1 MQLNHLPLL
10 ALFATTV
17 SAHGYVQQILF
28 GDSLVDTWN
37 PYKDPQK
44 NVNKITRKFL
54 DNGPVTDGY
63 FTTDAITCN
72 YGAEDQPN
80 NVPVNITA
88 EVAAGDKLT
97 LYWTDWESDH
107 PGPSLEG
114 IGSSIEF
121 GLVKTICQIPISPMP
136 EGIFSSCD
144 GSCEAFSG
152 STGDVWVK
160 IHQAGYDATLD
171 PPWASKRLPTQ
182 NSTWSVTLPSSI
194 APGEYLL
201 RHEILGLQ
209 RTNTNGSLAQFYPS
223 CNQITITGS
232 GTTQLPTGIALPGAY
247 QPDDTTSIFL
257 EYRDISADNPYTA
270 PGGQVW
276 GDDGWSDQQN
286 MAGI

>member
-107 PGPSLEG
+107 PGP
-114 IGSSIEF
+114 
-121 GLVKTICQIPISPMP
+121 
-136 EGIFSSCD
+136 
-144 GSCEAFSG
+144 
-152 STGDVWVK
+152 
-160 IHQAGYDATLD
+160 
-171 PPWASKRLPTQ
+171 
-182 NSTWSVTLPSSI
+182 
-194 APGEYLL
+194 

>member
-44 NVNKITRKFL
+44 SVNKITRKFL

-107 PGPSLEG
+107 PGPRKSERLTFL
-114 IGSSIEF
+114 SD
-121 GLVKTICQIPISPMP
+121 T
-136 EGIFSSCD
+136 SCD
-144 GSCEAFSG
+144 GSCETFSG